1 MDRLIYTALT
11 GMTAA
16 MDRQRVVANNLAN
29 ASTTGFRAEEFAV
42 TPVTLRGGQ
51 LETRSMA
58 QGAVRGA
65 NMAGGTVRQTGQPLD
80 IAMVGKAMM
89 AVQAGD
95 GSEVYTRRGD
105 LRVAASGVLENG
117 DGLPVLGEGGPIT
130 VPLGAELAISE
141 DGAVLARDPAA
152 PDLPAQELARIK
164 LVDPTGSSILKD
176 IDGFLRVPGGGV
188 LPVDPTAQVVSG
200 ALEGSNVDTATTL
213 VQMVEAQRAF
223 EQRARILSTADE
235 LGQSGAR
242 LMSLRG

>member
-29 ASTTGFRAEEFAV
+29 ASTTGFRAEEFSV
-42 TPVTLRGGQ
+42 TPVTVRGGQ

-65 NMAGGTVRQTGQPLD
+65 NMAGGTVRHTGQPLD
-80 IAMVGKAMM
+80 VALTGAALL
-89 AVQAGD
+89 AVQAAD

-117 DGLPVLGEGGPIT
+117 DGLPVLGEGGPVT
-130 VPLGAELAISE
+130 VPLGAELSIGE
-141 DGAVLARDPAA
+141 DGAVLARDPAT
-152 PDLPAQELARIK
+152 PDLPPQEVARLR
-164 LVDPTGSSILKD
+164 LVDPTGSALLKD
-176 IDGFLRVPGGGV
+176 IDGFLRVPRGGG
-188 LPVDPTAQVVSG
+188 LPTDPAARLVAG

-223 EQRARILSTADE
+223 DQRARILSTADE

>member
-11 GMTAA
+11 GMNAA

-51 LETRSMA
+51 IETRSMA
-58 QGAVRGA
+58 QGAVHGA
-65 NMAGGTVRQTGQPLD
+65 NMATGTVRHTGQPLD
-80 IAMVGKAMM
+80 VALVGNALL
-89 AVQAGD
+89 ALQAAD
-95 GSEVYTRRGD
+95 GGEVYSRRGD

-117 DGLPVLGEGGPIT
+117 DGLPVLGEGAPIT
-130 VPLGAELAISE
+130 VPLGSELSIAE
-141 DGAVLARDPAA
+141 DGAVLARDPAT
-152 PDLPAQELARIK
+152 PDLPPQEVARLR
-164 LVDPTGSSILKD
+164 LVDPTGSAVLKD

-188 LPVDPTAQVVSG
+188 LPDDPTARLVSG
-200 ALEGSNVDTATTL
+200 SLEGSNVDTATTL

>member
-51 LETRSMA
+51 IDVRSMA
-58 QGAVRGA
+58 QGAVHGA
-65 NMAGGTVRQTGQPLD
+65 DMAAGTVRHTGQPLD
-80 IAMVGKAMM
+80 IALSGNALL

-105 LRVAASGVLENG
+105 LRASPTGVLENG
-117 DGLPVLGEGGPIT
+117 EGLPVLGQGGPIT
-130 VPLGAELAISE
+130 VPLGAELSIAS
-141 DGAVLARDPAA
+141 DGAVMARDPAA
-152 PDLPAQELARIK
+152 PGLPPQEVARLR
-164 LVDPTGSSILKD
+164 LVDPAGSAVLKD
-176 IDGFLRVPGGGV
+176 TDGFLRVPGGGV
-188 LPVDPTAQVVSG
+188 LPDDPTARLVPG

-223 EQRARILSTADE
+223 EQRARILSTANE
-235 LGQSGAR
+235 LSQSGAR

>member
-42 TPVTLRGGQ
+42 TPVTVRGGQ
-51 LETRSMA
+51 LVTRSMA
-58 QGAVRGA
+58 QGAVHGA
-65 NMAGGTVRQTGQPLD
+65 NLATGTVRNTGQPLD
-80 IAMVGKAMM
+80 IALSGA
-89 AVQAGD
+89 ALLAIQATD

-105 LRVAASGVLENG
+105 LRVSASGVLENG

-130 VPLGAELAISE
+130 VPFGADLSIAE
-141 DGAVLARDPAA
+141 DGAVMARDPAA
-152 PDLPAQELARIK
+152 PDLPPQEVARLK
-164 LVDPTGSSILKD
+164 LVDPTGSAVLKD
-176 IDGFLRVPGGGV
+176 LDGFLRVPGGGV
-188 LPVDPTAQVVSG
+188 LPDDPTARLVSG
-200 ALEGSNVDTATTL
+200 ALEGSNVDTASTL

-223 EQRARILSTADE
+223 EQRARILATAEE

>member
-42 TPVTLRGGQ
+42 TPITLKGGQ
-51 LETRSMA
+51 IEVRSMA

-65 NMAGGTVRQTGQPLD
+65 DMASGTVRQTGQPLD
-80 IAMVGKAMM
+80 IALG
-89 AVQAGD
+89 GD
-95 GSEVYTRRGD
+95 ALMTLQSADGGEVYTRRGD
-105 LRVAASGVLENG
+105 LRVAVSGVLENG
-117 DGLPVLGEGGPIT
+117 DGLPVLGQGGPIT
-130 VPLGAELAISE
+130 VPLGAELSIGE
-141 DGAVLARDPAA
+141 DGAVLARDPAV
-152 PDLPAQELARIK
+152 PDEPPQEVARIK
-164 LVDPTGSSILKD
+164 LASPAGSALLKD

-188 LPVDPTAQVVSG
+188 LPDDPTARVVSG

-223 EQRARILSTADE
+223 EQRARILTTANE
-235 LGQSGAR
+235 LSQSGAR

>member
-42 TPVTLRGGQ
+42 TPITVKGGPI
-51 LETRSMA
+51 EVRSMA
-58 QGAVRGA
+58 QGAVHGA
-65 NMAGGTVRQTGQPLD
+65 NMASGTVRQTGQPLD
-80 IAMVGKAMM
+80 IAITGNALI
-89 AVQAGD
+89 ALQATD
-95 GSEVYTRRGD
+95 GGEVYSRRGD
-105 LRVAASGVLENG
+105 LRVAVSGVLENG
-117 DGLPVLGEGGPIT
+117 DGLPVLGAGGPIT
-130 VPLGAELAISE
+130 VPLGAQLSIAE
-141 DGAVLARDPAA
+141 DGAVLARDPAT
-152 PDLPAQELARIK
+152 PDLPPQEVARIR
-164 LVDPTGSSILKD
+164 LASPEGSAVLKD

-188 LPVDPTAQVVSG
+188 LPDDPTARVVSG

-223 EQRARILSTADE
+223 EQRARILTTANE
-235 LGQSGAR
+235 LSQSGAR

>member
-29 ASTTGFRAEEFAV
+29 ASTTGFRAEEFSV
-42 TPVTLRGGQ
+42 TPATVRGGQ
-51 LETRSMA
+51 LEMRSMA

-65 NMAGGTVRQTGQPLD
+65 NMAGGTVRHTDQPLD
-80 IAMVGKAMM
+80 VALVGHALL
-89 AVQAGD
+89 AVQAAD

-130 VPLGAELAISE
+130 VPLGAELTISE
-141 DGAVLARDPAA
+141 DGAVLARDPTA
-152 PDLPAQELARIK
+152 PDLPPQEVARLR
-164 LVDPTGSSILKD
+164 LVDPTGSAVLKD
-176 IDGFLRVPGGGV
+176 LDGFLRVPGGGV
-188 LPVDPTAQVVSG
+188 LPADLTARVVPG

>member
-1 MDRLIYTALT
+1 MDRLIYTAMT

-29 ASTTGFRAEEFAV
+29 ASTTGFRAEEFSV
-42 TPVTLRGGQ
+42 TPVTVKGGQ
-51 LETRSMA
+51 LEARSMA
-58 QGAVRGA
+58 QGAVHGA

-80 IAMVGKAMM
+80 IALVDQSLM
-89 AVQAGD
+89 ALQAAD
-95 GSEVYTRRGD
+95 GGEIYTRRGD
-105 LRVAASGVLENG
+105 LRVAATGVLENG

-130 VPLGAELAISE
+130 VPLGAELSIAE
-141 DGAVLARDPAA
+141 DGAVLARDPAT
-152 PDLPAQELARIK
+152 PDLPPQEVARLK
-164 LVDPTGSSILKD
+164 LVDPTGSAILKD

-188 LPVDPTAQVVSG
+188 LPDDPTARIVSG

-223 EQRARILSTADE
+223 EQRARILSTASD
-235 LGQSGAR
+235 LSQSGAR

>member
-11 GMTAA
+11 AMNAA

-29 ASTTGFRAEEFAV
+29 ASTTGFRAEEFTV

-51 LETRSMA
+51 IETRSMA
-58 QGAVRGA
+58 QGAVHGA
-65 NMAGGTVRQTGQPLD
+65 NMATGTVRHTGQPLD
-80 IAMVGKAMM
+80 VALVGNALL
-89 AVQAGD
+89 ALQAAD
-95 GSEVYTRRGD
+95 GGEVYSRRGD
-105 LRVAASGVLENG
+105 LRVAASGLLENG
-117 DGLPVLGEGGPIT
+117 DGLPLLGEGGPIT
-130 VPLGAELAISE
+130 VPLGSELSIAE

-152 PDLPAQELARIK
+152 PDLPPQEVARLK
-164 LVDPTGSSILKD
+164 LVDPAGSAVLKD

-188 LPVDPTAQVVSG
+188 LPDDLTARVVSG

>member
-11 GMTAA
+11 GMSAA

-29 ASTTGFRAEEFAV
+29 ASTTGFRAEEFSV

-51 LETRSMA
+51 LEVRSMA

-65 NMAGGTVRQTGQPLD
+65 NLATGTVRHTGQPLD
-80 IAMVGKAMM
+80 VALTGNALM
-89 AVQAGD
+89 ALQAAD
-95 GSEVYTRRGD
+95 GGEVYTRRGD

-117 DGLPVLGEGGPIT
+117 DGLPVMGAGGPIT
-130 VPLGAELAISE
+130 VPLGAELSISE
-141 DGAVLARDPAA
+141 DGAVLARDPAT
-152 PDLPAQELARIK
+152 PDQPAQEVARIK
-164 LVDPTGSSILKD
+164 LVDPTGSAILKD
-176 IDGFLRVPGGGV
+176 IDGFLRVPGDGA
-188 LPVDPTAQVVSG
+188 LPEDPTARLVSG

-223 EQRARILSTADE
+223 EQRARILSTASE